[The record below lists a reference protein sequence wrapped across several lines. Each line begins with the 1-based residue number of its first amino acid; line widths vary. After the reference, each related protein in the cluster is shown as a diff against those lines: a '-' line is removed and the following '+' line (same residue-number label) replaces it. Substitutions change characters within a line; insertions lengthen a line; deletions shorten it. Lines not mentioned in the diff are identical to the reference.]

1 MTSTRARLASTLQ
14 DRYRVDRELGAGG
27 MATVYLAH
35 DVKHERDVAIKVL
48 HPDLGAALG
57 AERFLS
63 EIRTTARLQHPHI
76 LPLLDSGA
84 ADGLLYYVMPYVRGE
99 TLRARLERE
108 KQLPIADAV
117 RIAREV
123 AAALDHAHKQGVIHR
138 DIKPENILLQDGAAV
153 VADFGIAL
161 ALQSAGG
168 QRMTQTG
175 LSLGTPQ
182 YMSPEQAMGE
192 RTIDARSD
200 IYALGAVT
208 YEMLTGEPP
217 FTGASTQAIVAK
229 VLTERPVA
237 LRTLRDTVPA
247 GVEQA
252 VLGALAKLP
261 ADRPDTAAAFI
272 AAIDAGAR
280 TTTSESTRAVP
291 VGRRAPR
298 TGMMVAMAVN
308 VLLAA
313 GLAWAWFRPVA
324 EPPVLQH
331 RLWIDAGHPLA
342 PSLTGG
348 VIAISPDDRRVAMV
362 LREGSGSAVWV
373 RNRDAVTPTRLP
385 GSESVGAVAFSPDAR
400 QLVGV
405 GAPPGADG
413 GTLELRLLSLDGG
426 QPRQVAR
433 VDIGNEG
440 VAWGSDGWIYFDGL
454 TGRGTNGIERIRPDG
469 SARERLTTVDT
480 AQGEVDHVY
489 PAPLPGGRELL
500 LTVRTKAGPVVAVVN
515 LSDRKVTRL
524 IAGANARF
532 LRPGWLVYSSG
543 RLLQAVRFD
552 VGDRRVTGTPIMLTN
567 VGGTLSDA
575 SDITISDR
583 GTLLY
588 LSGQLNAPGGRPHW
602 VDLAGRATPLDSTLP
617 DAAVTARLSPDGRRL
632 VYGVARLDAPGTVS
646 LFVKALPNGVPTPVD
661 MPPGYTISASWA
673 ADGRHL
679 HVLSDSNGNLSN
691 LRVWVLDAAGAEPPR
706 QLRGGVGVGP
716 VEAWRDRLFTFTAR
730 GGIASTTSQIAA
742 TRSAGDSTFVP
753 LFSSRIR
760 DDMPAVS
767 PDGRWIAY
775 HSSMGNG
782 GERALWVRHFPDVE
796 AGSWIVSIGAVQSPA
811 LWSPDSRVLYFV
823 NQQRQVEAVRL
834 TEDRGDVQVGE
845 RRTLFDASGYWMDRM
860 VGWDI
865 ARDGSRFVMMPLP
878 QGGRELQLLAIENLP
893 ALLARKASP

>member
-1 MTSTRARLASTLQ
+1 
-14 DRYRVDRELGAGG
+14 
-27 MATVYLAH
+27 
-35 DVKHERDVAIKVL
+35 
-48 HPDLGAALG
+48 
-57 AERFLS
+57 
-63 EIRTTARLQHPHI
+63 
-76 LPLLDSGA
+76 
-84 ADGLLYYVMPYVRGE
+84 
-99 TLRARLERE
+99 
-108 KQLPIADAV
+108 
-117 RIAREV
+117 
-123 AAALDHAHKQGVIHR
+123 
-138 DIKPENILLQDGAAV
+138 
-153 VADFGIAL
+153 
-161 ALQSAGG
+161 
-168 QRMTQTG
+168 MTQTG

-192 RTIDARSD
+192 RTIDPRSD

-208 YEMLTGEPP
+208 YEMLAGEPP

-229 VLTERPVA
+229 VLTERPVT
-237 LRTLRDTVPA
+237 LRALRDTAPP
-247 GVEQA
+247 GVEMA

-280 TTTSESTRAVP
+280 ATTSERTRAVP
-291 VGRRAPR
+291 VGRRASR
-298 TGMMVAMAVN
+298 TGMMVAMAAN

-324 EPPVLQH
+324 DAPVLQH

-342 PSLTGG
+342 PSRTGG

-362 LREGSGSAVWV
+362 LREGNGSSAVWV
-373 RNRDAVTPTRLP
+373 RNRDELTPTRVP
-385 GSESVGAVAFSPDAR
+385 GGESVGAVAFSPDAR

-413 GTLELRLLSLDGG
+413 GTLELRRLSLDGEP
-426 QPRQVAR
+426 PRQVAR

-469 SARERLTTVDT
+469 SPRERLTTVDT

-524 IAGANARF
+524 TAGANARF

-543 RLLQAVRFD
+543 RLLQAVRFG

-575 SDITISDR
+575 PDFTISDR

-617 DAAVTARLSPDGRRL
+617 DAVVTARISPDGRRL
-632 VYGVARLDAPGTVS
+632 VYGVARPDGPVAVS
-646 LFVKALPNGVPTPVD
+646 LFVKTLPNGVPTPVD
-661 MPPGYTISASWA
+661 MPPGYTITASWA

-679 HVLSDSNGNLSN
+679 NVLSDSSGNLN
-691 LRVWVLDAAGAEPPR
+691 DLRV
-706 QLRGGVGVGP
+706 
-716 VEAWRDRLFTFTAR
+716 
-730 GGIASTTSQIAA
+730 
-742 TRSAGDSTFVP
+742 
-753 LFSSRIR
+753 
-760 DDMPAVS
+760 
-767 PDGRWIAY
+767 
-775 HSSMGNG
+775 
-782 GERALWVRHFPDVE
+782 
-796 AGSWIVSIGAVQSPA
+796 
-811 LWSPDSRVLYFV
+811 
-823 NQQRQVEAVRL
+823 
-834 TEDRGDVQVGE
+834 
-845 RRTLFDASGYWMDRM
+845 
-860 VGWDI
+860 
-865 ARDGSRFVMMPLP
+865 
-878 QGGRELQLLAIENLP
+878 
-893 ALLARKASP
+893 

>member
-1 MTSTRARLASTLQ
+1 
-14 DRYRVDRELGAGG
+14 VAG
-27 MATVYLAH
+27 
-35 DVKHERDVAIKVL
+35 
-48 HPDLGAALG
+48 
-57 AERFLS
+57 
-63 EIRTTARLQHPHI
+63 
-76 LPLLDSGA
+76 
-84 ADGLLYYVMPYVRGE
+84 
-99 TLRARLERE
+99 
-108 KQLPIADAV
+108 
-117 RIAREV
+117 
-123 AAALDHAHKQGVIHR
+123 ALDHAHKQGVIHR

-161 ALQSAGG
+161 AVQQAGG

-208 YEMLTGEPP
+208 YEMLAGEPP

-237 LRTLRDTVPA
+237 LRTLRDTVPP

-280 TTTSESTRAVP
+280 TTTSERTRAVP
-291 VGRRAPR
+291 VGRRASR
-298 TGMMVAMAVN
+298 TGVMVAMAAN

-342 PSLTGG
+342 PSLSGG

-362 LREGSGSAVWV
+362 LREGSSSGSAVWV
-373 RNRDAVTPTRLP
+373 RNRDEVTPTRLP

-405 GAPPGADG
+405 GAPPGADAG
-413 GTLELRLLSLDGG
+413 NLELRLLALDGG

-433 VDIGNEG
+433 ADIGNEG
-440 VAWGSDGWIYFDGL
+440 LAWGSDGWIYFDGL

-500 LTVRTKAGPVVAVVN
+500 LTVRTKAGPVVAVVD

-524 IAGANARF
+524 TAGANARF

-543 RLLQAVRFD
+543 RVLQAVRFD

-617 DAAVTARLSPDGRRL
+617 DAVVTARLSPDGRRL
-632 VYGVARLDAPGTVS
+632 AYGVAPPDGKGNFN

-661 MPPGYTISASWA
+661 MPPGYTMSASWA

-679 HVLSDSNGNLSN
+679 HVLAGSNNLSTP
-691 LRVWVLDAAGAEPPR
+691 RVWVLDAAGAEPPR
-706 QLRGGVGVGP
+706 QLRGGLGVGP

-730 GGIASTTSQIAA
+730 GGITSTTSQIAA
-742 TRSAGDSTFVP
+742 TRSAGDSTFIP

-760 DDMPAVS
+760 DEMPAVS

-775 HSSMGNG
+775 LSAMGNG
-782 GERALWVRHFPDVE
+782 TERALWVRHFPDVE
-796 AGSWIVSIGAVQSPA
+796 AGSWRVSIGAVQSPA

-823 NQQRQVEAVRL
+823 NQQQQVEAVRL

-878 QGGRELQLLAIENLP
+878 QRGRELQLLAIENLP